1 MFLVMNSGEKFFFL
15 YDPLYR
21 QSYSKAVLS
30 VVEIYINAEA
40 TAFAS
45 STEGVNY
52 ESLKYEA
59 WQKHETTRMSSQK
72 QPDNY
77 SCGVLA
83 LIAFFRATVVIS
95 QGNVKRI
102 HSATITTEI
111 VKPWKCPIIPTAMIQ
126 YRKKIKQLLIE
137 EEDDPSGFVYFAE
150 ILVGYIK
157 NGGVDF

>member
-1 MFLVMNSGEKFFFL
+1 MHSGEKVFFL

-21 QSYSKAVLS
+21 QSYSAAVLS
-30 VVEIYINAEA
+30 VVELYINAEA

-45 STEGVNY
+45 STEGVDY

-59 WQKHETTRMSSQK
+59 WQKHEFKKSQK

-95 QGNVKRI
+95 EG
-102 HSATITTEI
+102 ATKSFGTIKTELAEQ
-111 VKPWKCPIIPTAMIQ
+111 WKCPTCPKAMTH
-126 YRKKIKQLLIE
+126 YRQKIKRLLTE
-137 EEDDPSGFVYFAE
+137 DNDDDPSGFVYFAE
-150 ILVGYIK
+150 VLVGYIK
-157 NGGVDF
+157 KGGADYN